1 MKKQLKDL
9 KPVNDYVTQ
18 NHPGLKI
25 WEEEWLGMMC
35 ARHIIP
41 TGTDFTAFLKKLPG
55 GLCPTTHWGYC
66 FKGKMK
72 MIYGDG
78 TIEYIGAGD
87 IFCMPAPHNC
97 IVEEEVDFVQFSDA
111 KTMHG
116 AGKLAQKL
124 DTIKKKKKVK
134 TKVIAKK
141 KTKKKTKKK

>member
-18 NHPGLKI
+18 NTPGLKI

-41 TGTDFTAFLKKLPG
+41 TGTDFTEILKGLPG

-78 TIEYIGAGD
+78 KVEYIVGGD

-97 IVEEEVDFVQFSDA
+97 IVEEEADFVQFSNA

-116 AGKLAQKL
+116 AGKMAAKL
-124 DTIKKKKKVK
+124 DTMKTKVK
-134 TKVIAKK
+134 TKVKAKK
-141 KTKKKTKKK
+141 KTKKKAKRK